1 MHTISSGVQT
11 YYMLPGTQVHA
22 MFSSVQPYLV
32 FPGGQVH
39 AVYSGVQPYLV
50 FSGGPQEVSSHVGGE
65 NVLQQD
71 LVDGR
76 RELDLLRLALEL
88 QLPGVS
94 QSVGVLYLQIR
105 EGRKTT
111 TKV

>member
-1 MHTISSGVQT
+1 
-11 YYMLPGTQVHA
+11 MLPGTQVHA
-22 MFSSVQPYLV
+22 ISSSVQPYLV
-32 FPGGQVH
+32 FPGEQVH
-39 AVYSGVQPYLV
+39 AVYSSVQPYLV
-50 FSGGPQEVSSHVGGE
+50 FPGGPQEVSSHVGGE

-105 EGRKTT
+105 EGRNTT